1 VVERPLFFYTID
13 IYIKNI
19 NMLLSIELRDDD
31 GIHQLIMSANSFS
44 DVASYIESGN
54 RTINR
59 LDNISNS
66 ELILITPNIDTCQ
79 IFRLKEISSNVVTT
93 TIIYDTF
100 KNSCDYIETIQDKVP
115 INIVTQERKF
125 VSI

>member
-1 VVERPLFFYTID
+1 
-13 IYIKNI
+13 
-19 NMLLSIELRDDD
+19 MLLSIELRDDD